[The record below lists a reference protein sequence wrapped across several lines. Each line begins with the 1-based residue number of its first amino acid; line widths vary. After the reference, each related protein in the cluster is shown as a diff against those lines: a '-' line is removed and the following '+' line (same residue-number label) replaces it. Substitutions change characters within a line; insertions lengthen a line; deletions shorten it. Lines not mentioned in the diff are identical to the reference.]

1 MPRMPCVISMASP
14 FSEPESPSSGPRV
27 PGEPIPTLASDAARR
42 DTGRATARTP
52 LPSVVVAAVNAAMTA
67 TVAVTATAV
76 APARPRGGTAARARG
91 RPRPPATGRGRP
103 PPGETEAIAIATGTR
118 GEEATTRGRGL
129 APGRPSGRAGARAPL
144 RPRPRSRGRRG
155 RPRRRPPVRGLH
167 RPPDRPL
174 GRPLGRLLTPTLA
187 VMAPMPRPTT
197 KRVCLLHDGA
207 TRKQQIINVQEPQ
220 TT

>member
-27 PGEPIPTLASDAARR
+27 PGEPTPTLASDVARR
-42 DTGRATARTP
+42 DTGRATARTL
-52 LPSVVVAAVNAAMTA
+52 LPSVVAVAAAAAVSAAMTA
-67 TVAVTATAV
+67 TVAVIATAV
-76 APARPRGGTAARARG
+76 VPARPRGGTAARARG

-103 PPGETEAIAIATGTR
+103 PPGETEAIATGTQ
-118 GEEATTRGRGL
+118 GEEATTTRGRGL

-144 RPRPRSRGRRG
+144 RPWPRSRGHRG
-155 RPRRRPPVRGLH
+155 RLRPRPPVRGLP

-187 VMAPMPRPTT
+187 VMALTPRPTT
-197 KRVCLLHDGA
+197 KLSTTACLLSSSC
-207 TRKQQIINVQEPQ
+207 VP
-220 TT
+220 